1 METGEMRI
9 INICANY
16 IKNRLK
22 YFLVMQLY
30 VHTYVYIHTGL
41 SINICIIM
49 FKYFYIP
56 CIFYW

>member
-16 IKNRLK
+16 IKNRFK
-22 YFLVMQLY
+22 YLLVMQLY
-30 VHTYVYIHTGL
+30 VHTYVYVRTGL

-49 FKYFYIP
+49 FKYFYL
-56 CIFYW
+56 

>member
-1 METGEMRI
+1 METGEIRI

-22 YFLVMQLY
+22 YFLVMPLY
-30 VHTYVYIHTGL
+30 VPTYIRTGL

-49 FKYFYIP
+49 FKYYCMHLLFVIL
-56 CIFYW
+56 

>member
-30 VHTYVYIHTGL
+30 VHTYIRIYTYR
-41 SINICIIM
+41 
-49 FKYFYIP
+49 FKY
-56 CIFYW
+56 